1 MQFAKPTMH
10 LVMKPTATDQL
21 HVRGVALATHHSIVT
36 PVPNVAERLARAKRA
51 HTTRRADFTA
61 CRHLVRAGVQPRA
74 GDLVLARVDALG
86 QHKNLQDPS
95 GRRVNLFVGDEIVVA
110 YGNRYAPSQF
120 EALVPSDLGPCHLA
134 AGGGIASRVV
144 AANARMEEPTALTPI
159 GLLADSGGVPLRLAT
174 SALEPR
180 SVPAACPPVIAV
192 LGTSMDSGKTTSA
205 AALIRGLTRLG
216 RRVGA
221 AKVTGTGAAAD
232 PWLFRDSGAAIVLD
246 FLDAG
251 YATTYLEPH
260 TTIERITSTLIGHLA
275 DQHVDTIVIEVA
287 DGLLQRETRLLME
300 AEFSRQIFHG
310 VMFAAADALGAAEG
324 VRWLRGQRHNVVA
337 ATGIMTAS
345 PLARREADEVCR
357 VPVRGVEQL
366 EDPSFAREI
375 EAELL

>member
-159 GLLADSGGVPLRLAT
+159 GLLADAGGVPLRLAT

-287 DGLLQRETRLLME
+287 DGILQRETRLLME
-300 AEFSRQIFHG
+300 ADFSRQIFHG